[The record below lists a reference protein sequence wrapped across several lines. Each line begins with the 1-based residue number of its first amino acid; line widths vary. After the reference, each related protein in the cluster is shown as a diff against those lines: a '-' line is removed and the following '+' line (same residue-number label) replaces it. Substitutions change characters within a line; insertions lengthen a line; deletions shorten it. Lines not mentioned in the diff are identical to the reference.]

1 MSNRIQV
8 RISTATERDGTS
20 EKFWSLTIADEMTP
34 NFERLPDAELKSYAL
49 SAKDWAVVKKK
60 VETLGATWTKAKFAE
75 GASKGKDYFTTKPAV
90 VVLEIELTR
99 SLRDS
104 LRDLKG
110 RSQALSISGKV
121 KKISVRDKRE
131 GNSID
136 LED

>member
-1 MSNRIQV
+1 
-8 RISTATERDGTS
+8 
-20 EKFWSLTIADEMTP
+20 
-34 NFERLPDAELKSYAL
+34 
-49 SAKDWAVVKKK
+49 
-60 VETLGATWTKAKFAE
+60 
-75 GASKGKDYFTTKPAV
+75 
-90 VVLEIELTR
+90 VLEIELTR